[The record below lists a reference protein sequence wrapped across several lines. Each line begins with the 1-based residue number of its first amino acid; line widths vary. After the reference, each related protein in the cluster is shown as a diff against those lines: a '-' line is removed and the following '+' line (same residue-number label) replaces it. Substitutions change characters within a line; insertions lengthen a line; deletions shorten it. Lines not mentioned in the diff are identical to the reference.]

1 VWPIPSLLL
10 NHLKRSDKFDELDD
24 LKNGRLALPKDCP
37 SQINNLLWLESKI
50 ENALGVL
57 RIADNGKKQHGQ
69 LLGPFHEEIS
79 IRMGMHIGFFQCGR
93 SSN

>member
-1 VWPIPSLLL
+1 MI
-10 NHLKRSDKFDELDD
+10 LKS
-24 LKNGRLALPKDCP
+24 GRLALPKDCP

-57 RIADNGKKQHGQ
+57 RVANNGKKQHGQ

-79 IRMGMHIGFFQCGR
+79 IRMGMDLACRLSNGVRMTTDHSQGFEVTCIIPIL
-93 SSN
+93 NT

>member
-1 VWPIPSLLL
+1 MIV
-10 NHLKRSDKFDELDD
+10 
-24 LKNGRLALPKDCP
+24 KNGRLALPKDCP
-37 SQINNLLWLESKI
+37 SQINNLLWLE
-50 ENALGVL
+50 LQV
-57 RIADNGKKQHGQ
+57 ADNGKKQHGQ